1 VENTSQ
7 HSVHNNIKTVR
18 THSIA
23 DVAGANLNPT
33 KDAHAMAK
41 SCNGMA
47 WHRSRMLGIAIGF
60 NNKLANQCVQTRY
73 QDTRRVEDLGIDM

>member
-1 VENTSQ
+1 
-7 HSVHNNIKTVR
+7 
-18 THSIA
+18 
-23 DVAGANLNPT
+23 
-33 KDAHAMAK
+33 MAK